1 MVHDMCRIFSVTE
14 CQIRSRHN
22 IFTSSSSSF
31 CTAVRPGYHPG
42 TEDKYKM
49 TAHPRGKALLI
60 NNKMFEGGWEPRE
73 GSEGD
78 VCLLEGLFRD
88 LDFVVQTREN
98 LTRQELEDELKGVS
112 CEDHS
117 RYDCFVMFIMSH
129 GLSGA
134 VVCSDGN
141 RMPIQELRDTIC
153 ECKTLRDKPKIF
165 FIMACRGTLQDESI
179 SVASAGKGSLC
190 DVDYPP
196 DSSNQQATNTPTQAD
211 CLVVFSTVDRY
222 VSYRLTRSGGSIFVR
237 CFVEAFRERVSS
249 DDLDDILKKV
259 NSKVSKYEVTNT
271 KGKDDPRLFK
281 QVPEVTYTLLKKLY
295 L

>member
-1 MVHDMCRIFSVTE
+1 MVHDICRIFSVTE

-31 CTAVRPGYHPG
+31 PTAVRPGYHPG
-42 TEDKYKM
+42 TEDEYKM
-49 TAHPRGKALLI
+49 TAYPRGKALVI
-60 NNKMFEGGWEPRE
+60 NNTKFEGGWKPRD

-78 VCLLEGLFRD
+78 VRLLEDLFGD

-141 RMPIQELRDTIC
+141 TMAIQELRDTIC
-153 ECKTLRDKPKIF
+153 ECKTLTDKPKIF
-165 FIMACRGTLQDESI
+165 FIVACRGTLQDEGI
-179 SVASAGKGSLC
+179 SVASDRKPSLC
-190 DVDYPP
+190 EVDNPP
-196 DSSNQQATNTPTQAD
+196 DSSTQQVTNTPTQAD

-222 VSYRLTRSGGSIFVR
+222 VSYRLNGGGSIFVR
-237 CFVEAFRERVSS
+237 CFVEAFRERVSF
-249 DDLDDILKKV
+249 DDVDDVLKMV
-259 NSKVSKYEVTNT
+259 NYKVSRCEITSKE
-271 KGKDDPRLFK
+271 DDSRTFK
-281 QVPEVTYTLLKKLY
+281 QVPEVTYTLLKKLF